1 MNKFEK
7 VAPFVVGAGGG
18 GRRPAEFRRQP
29 ADGTMSDSA
38 SVPARIL
45 VVEDQEDVRRMLVA
59 ALEIEGHRVDDAA
72 SAAEGLRRLEDG
84 RYDLVLSDYA
94 MPGGTGTWM
103 LHEAT
108 RRGLMDATVALIVTA
123 HPDVRDLADVQ
134 VILKPLDLDLFL
146 EQVRR
151 ILDSGR
157 LALDPA
163 RPSRDEEAAVAM
175 RTGDRATHR
184 VELVLY
190 ISSASPAS
198 IQARR
203 NLERLLSEFEPS
215 QVKVTICDMIRD
227 PLAGEADRIAFTPTL
242 VKRFPEPRMWM
253 LGNLRETEVLAD
265 LLRVCGVDARE

>member
-1 MNKFEK
+1 MEKSDK
-7 VAPFVVGAGGG
+7 VAPFAPRVAAAGA
-18 GRRPAEFRRQP
+18 RADELRRQV
-29 ADGTMSDSA
+29 ADGPMSGSA
-38 SVPARIL
+38 SASARIL
-45 VVEDQEDVRRMLVA
+45 VVEDQEDVRRMLVT
-59 ALEIEGHRVDDAA
+59 ALEIEGHLVEEAA
-72 SAAEGLRRLEDG
+72 SAAAGLKHLEAA

-108 RRGLMDATVALIVTA
+108 RRGLLDSTVSLIVTA
-123 HPDVRDLADVQ
+123 HPDVRELADVE
-134 VILKPLDLDLFL
+134 VIPKPLDLEFFL

-151 ILDSGR
+151 ILAAGR
-157 LALDPA
+157 MAPQPGGGNEA
-163 RPSRDEEAAVAM
+163 AAMRPSDEPK
-175 RTGDRATHR
+175 HR

-203 NLERLLSEFEPS
+203 NLERLLADFEGS
-215 QVKVTICDMIRD
+215 QIKLTVCDMIRD

-253 LGNLRETEVLAD
+253 LGNLRDTEVLAD